1 MNSSGTGYTA
11 GELSTWI
18 ARVCAILDKRGE
30 PFALMGGAAVMLFG
44 RRART
49 RDIDFIALGSRDSL
63 LKSAADDGLVV
74 EVKSEWHV
82 RLWSADRAHY
92 ADVVDAN
99 APLLE
104 EGVRRARRMTLANV
118 DVPVVPPEV
127 LVALKMVAGR
137 PRDLRDVEDILENTE
152 TVDRVEVD
160 RLLAPYE
167 LSLPR

>member
-1 MNSSGTGYTA
+1 
-11 GELSTWI
+11 
-18 ARVCAILDKRGE
+18 
-30 PFALMGGAAVMLFG
+30 
-44 RRART
+44 
-49 RDIDFIALGSRDSL
+49 
-63 LKSAADDGLVV
+63 
-74 EVKSEWHV
+74 
-82 RLWSADRAHY
+82 
-92 ADVVDAN
+92 
-99 APLLE
+99 
-104 EGVRRARRMTLANV
+104 MTLANV